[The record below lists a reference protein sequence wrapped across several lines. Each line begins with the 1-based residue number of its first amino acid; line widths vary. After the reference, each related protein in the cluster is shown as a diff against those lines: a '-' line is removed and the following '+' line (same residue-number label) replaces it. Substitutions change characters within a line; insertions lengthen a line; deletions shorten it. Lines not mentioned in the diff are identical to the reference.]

1 MAAETV
7 AITEAIGLR
16 KARIPFGLST
26 GNHIPARFQCALA
39 GLTASL
45 ARPAVGLVAA
55 GVLLAACADREP
67 GTFAPVEGFAGIVT
81 GDEPRAVVIGREI
94 LGNGGTA
101 VDAAVAM
108 YFAMAVTLP
117 SRVGLGGGGVC
128 VLFQGEQKKGHAIE
142 FMARAAP
149 SGGMVPSGMRAMAA
163 LHARYGS
170 LRWET
175 LLAPAESLARF
186 GHAVSRSF
194 AKDLTAAARVI
205 DANPDLK
212 RIFAAPSGRLARTGD
227 RIVQAELSGVLSGIR
242 RQGAAYLYGGPFA
255 RRLAE
260 SSTAVGMPLSAED
273 VRRNLP
279 RVVDAVS
286 VPAGKDVAFF
296 APPPATGGV
305 VAAQMWRALTEIEAF
320 GETTAEDRPHLFAEA
335 ALRAF
340 AERARW
346 MDRDGSSREPLA
358 QLVGDER
365 IARLMA
371 GYDRGRRTP
380 ASRFSPRPPVVSP
393 QAYSAGLVIGD
404 QWSNAVACSFTMNRL
419 FGSWRVAEGTGILL
433 AAPPRSE
440 NDGSTSLIAVVVGN
454 IHTGDVRFAGIAGE
468 GAVAATALT
477 RVMLETVAGD
487 LGLDEALAAPRV
499 HHGGAPDV
507 VWHEPGL
514 NGSAL
519 AALRRRGHDLRQ
531 VPALGHANAFY
542 CPKGLKDNPE
552 SCEVANDP
560 RGFGLAYVAQ

>member
-1 MAAETV
+1 MDKAA
-7 AITEAIGLR
+7 IREAFLLCN
-16 KARIPFGLST
+16 ARVPIDLST
-26 GNHIPARFQCALA
+26 GDYTTSWFQRALA
-39 GLTASL
+39 GLMASL
-45 ARPAVGLVAA
+45 TGPRAAVAA
-55 GVLLAACADREP
+55 CILLLAACAGREP

-81 GDEPRAVVIGREI
+81 GDEPRAVLIGRDV

-117 SRVGLGGGGVC
+117 SRVSLGGGGVC
-128 VLFQGEQKKGHAIE
+128 VLFQGDEKKGHAIE

-170 LRWET
+170 FRWE
-175 LLAPAESLARF
+175 LLLSPAETLARF

-194 AKDLTAAARVI
+194 EKDLAAAARVI
-205 DANPDLK
+205 AANPELK
-212 RIFAAPSGRLARTGD
+212 ELFSARSGRLARAGD
-227 RIVQAELSGVLSGIR
+227 RIVQLQLSGVLSGIR
-242 RQGAAYLYGGPFA
+242 QQGAAYLYSGPFA

-260 SSTAVGMPLSAED
+260 ASTAVGMPLSAED

-279 RVVDAVS
+279 RVIDAVS
-286 VPAGKDVAFF
+286 VPAGSDVAFF
-296 APPPATGGV
+296 APPRATGGV
-305 VAAQMWRALTEIEAF
+305 VAAQMWRLLTEVEAF
-320 GETTAEDRPHLFAEA
+320 DDAAAEDRPHLFAEA

-358 QLVGDER
+358 RLVDDEHIER
-365 IARLMA
+365 IMA
-371 GYDRGRRTP
+371 DYDVRRHTP
-380 ASRFSPRPPVVSP
+380 ASQFSPPLPVIST
-393 QAYSAGLVIGD
+393 QAYSAGFVAGD

-419 FGSWRVAEGTGILL
+419 FGSARIAKGTGILL
-433 AAPPRSE
+433 AAPPRSQ
-440 NDGSTSLIAVVVGN
+440 NDGSTSLTAVVVGN
-454 IHTGDVRFAGIAGE
+454 TNTGTVRFAGIAGD

-477 RVMLETVAGD
+477 RVMLETVAGERA
-487 LGLDEALAAPRV
+487 LDEALAMPRV

-507 VWHEPGL
+507 LWHERGV
-514 NGSAL
+514 NGAVL

-531 VPALGHANAFY
+531 VPAIGHVNAFF
-542 CPKGLKDNPE
+542 CPEGLRDNPE
-552 SCEVANDP
+552 SCAVANDP